1 MSLNERTKEQF
12 LQDYQDVF
20 EGDDANGCYAKDQF
34 ISDIYEYT
42 NHSVNTWDELKV
54 IIEEG
59 DDDELTELHNS
70 IMANTDLYNCPA
82 VSINAEQIFDKH
94 TPLSTTIVYWGTQ
107 QVDDTM
113 SNE

>member
-42 NHSVNTWDELKV
+42 NHSVNT
-54 IIEEG
+54 
-59 DDDELTELHNS
+59 
-70 IMANTDLYNCPA
+70 
-82 VSINAEQIFDKH
+82 
-94 TPLSTTIVYWGTQ
+94 
-107 QVDDTM
+107 
-113 SNE
+113 